1 MGQSLGILSMSRHS
15 RRHWPG
21 PAPGAP
27 RTARPGLAALAGLL
41 AVLAACE
48 GPPARSKPWRHAPDP
63 DQLADLQPSS
73 EILAAEA
80 ARTATRRRRSHTL
93 RIYMDRIPRHLNPM
107 VAPSEWTLRI
117 AADTVFETLIRYQ
130 PPPGGAGTGPG
141 QYQPGLARSW
151 TVAQGGREIRL
162 ELMPDVSFHD
172 GARMSSVDVQFSL
185 DAARTPRFAADHL
198 RAQLADVVAV
208 ELLGPRS
215 VRIRLARPNGYVLR
229 ALAEVPILPAHVY
242 ENRLSPQRGPVVGTG
257 PYRLESWD
265 EELVRLTRFD
275 RYRGQAPAIPNIEF
289 VYVPDAAQALTMAKR
304 GEIDIVPAL
313 IRAHYPEQASAP
325 GLARAFAPL
334 RLRPPAL
341 HYLALNASKPPL
353 DDVRVRQAIALLIDR
368 KTLIKEE
375 HDGLARPVAGP
386 VWPGGPGDGPASGAP
401 SYDPARAGA
410 LLDAAD
416 WRDRDGDGVR
426 EQGQAMLRFTLLV
439 GGDGAEPA
447 ESEAAG
453 PGAKGDQDERERI
466 VRSLRRS
473 GILIDRRA
481 GPPAVLSNRLRAGD
495 FDLAFVLWQSAVDQ
509 DLAPLLE
516 SGGAL
521 NFGRFSHPRV
531 DAVLASLRNVW
542 EPAMRAPRI
551 AELGQV
557 LAETWPMAPI
567 VAPDPY
573 GLIHRRVQ
581 GAVVWN
587 GWIVLRALSLASEP
601 DDADQDQNG
610 DGAAAAS
617 AGGGAARN
625 PGSGAARNTGR

>member
-1 MGQSLGILSMSRHS
+1 MI
-15 RRHWPG
+15 
-21 PAPGAP
+21 
-27 RTARPGLAALAGLL
+27 
-41 AVLAACE
+41 AACE
-48 GPPARSKPWRHAPDP
+48 GPPARSKPWRRAPSP
-63 DQLADLQPSS
+63 DQLADVQPSS

-80 ARTATRRRRSHTL
+80 ARTTARRRRRHTL
-93 RIYMDRIPRHLNPM
+93 RVYMDRTPRHLNPM
-107 VAPSEWTLRI
+107 VAPSVWTLRI
-117 AADTVFETLIRYQ
+117 ATDTVFETLIRYQ
-130 PPPGGAGTGPG
+130 PPPGGSGAGPG

-172 GARMSSVDVQFSL
+172 GARMSSVDVQFSI
-185 DAARTPRFAADHL
+185 DAARSPRVAADHL
-198 RAQLADVVAV
+198 RGPLADVLAV
-208 ELLGPRS
+208 EILGPRS
-215 VRIRLARPNGYVLR
+215 VRIRLARPSGYALR
-229 ALAEVPILPAHVY
+229 ALADVPILPAHVY
-242 ENRLSPQRGPVVGTG
+242 ENRLAPQRGPVVGTG
-257 PYRLESWD
+257 PYRLETWD

-275 RYRGQAPAIPNIEF
+275 GYHGQAPAIPDIEF

-334 RLRPPAL
+334 RLRPATL

-368 KTLIKEE
+368 KALIKEE
-375 HDGLARPVAGP
+375 HGGLARPVAGP
-386 VWPGGPGDGPASGAP
+386 VWPGGPGDGPAPSAP
-401 SYDPARAGA
+401 LYDPGRAGA
-410 LLDAAD
+410 LLDAAG

-426 EQGQAMLRFTLLV
+426 EQGEAMLRLTLLV
-439 GGDGAEPA
+439 GEGDGAEPA
-447 ESEAAG
+447 ETATAGGAGGAPGGVTGGVGGAPGGVTPGAGANTSAEAAR
-453 PGAKGDQDERERI
+453 DQAERERI

-473 GILIDRRA
+473 GIMVDRRS

-531 DAVLASLRNVW
+531 DAALAGLRNVW
-542 EPAMRAPRI
+542 EPAMRAPRM
-551 AELGQV
+551 AELGQA

-581 GAVVWN
+581 GAVVWD
-587 GWIVLRALSLASEP
+587 GWLVLRALSLASEP
-601 DDADQDQNG
+601 EDDG
-610 DGAAAAS
+610 PAAS
-617 AGGGAARN
+617 AGSD
-625 PGSGAARNTGR
+625 SGAAGE